1 MPKVNVI
8 ESVSHGR
15 HHLHKGDTEVELPAD
30 VAMVLKEMGFVEY
43 DSSDLIG
50 EPEGDAKMDSE
61 EIANKMDAEPVK
73 NKAIKTPKAD

>member
-1 MPKVNVI
+1 MIKVNVL
-8 ESVSHGR
+8 ESVSHDR
-15 HHLHKGDTEVELPAD
+15 YHLHKGDTVQLPNG
-30 VAMVLKEMGFVEY
+30 VAEILKKSGFVEY